1 MATIVTPGYSVT
13 PGFRQ
18 FELKIKQRIRIVGNA
33 KGLNF
38 EMEKTHKR
46 RKNIIAAIIQKN
58 PSEIWWDG
66 DGYKSESF
74 TQIIKDLVQIQNEG
88 QKLQETTFRSVCVVK
103 EFAPKINL
111 FESNQFEKIEESI
124 PIETFNNKS
133 LESRLADSR
142 LSLLSITAESV
153 GEKGWKGKYVR
164 MGILSTVGNNI
175 SEVYCFGGGAN
186 VEKEKEIVTK
196 LGLGIN
202 YIDF

>member
-1 MATIVTPGYSVT
+1 MATIVTPT
-13 PGFRQ
+13 PGYRQ
-18 FELKIKQRIRIVGNA
+18 YELKTKIRIVGNA

-38 EMEKTHKR
+38 EMEKPR
-46 RKNIIAAIIQKN
+46 RRRNKIIAAIIQKN

-66 DGYKSESF
+66 DGYKPESF

-88 QKLQETTFRSVCVVK
+88 DKLQETTFHSVCVNEK
-103 EFAPKINL
+103 YAPKINL
-111 FESNQFEKIEESI
+111 FKSKTSSVRESI
-124 PIETFNNKS
+124 LIETFKNAS
-133 LESRLADSR
+133 LESA
-142 LSLLSITAESV
+142 SLESIDLDLKFLNITAESV

-186 VEKEKEIVTK
+186 VEKEKEIVE
-196 LGLGIN
+196 GFELGIN